1 MGFPSIWQEINVSR
15 ETFILLFKEGGL
27 CYLLVSRPDGD
38 GMGIPMTFNP
48 QNPKKT
54 NNSK

>member
-38 GMGIPMTFNP
+38 GMGMPMTFNP